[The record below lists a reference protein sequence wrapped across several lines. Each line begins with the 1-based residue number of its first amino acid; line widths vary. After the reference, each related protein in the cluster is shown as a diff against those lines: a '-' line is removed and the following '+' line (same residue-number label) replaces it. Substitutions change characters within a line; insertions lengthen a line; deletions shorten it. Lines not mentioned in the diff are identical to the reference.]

1 MADREQALISIIM
14 PIYNEGGH
22 IVSTVGT
29 VEQILNEHGIRYEF
43 VLVDDG
49 SKDDSWAKLFSMA
62 KENTAVTAVRLSRN
76 FGKEA
81 ALFAGLEH
89 ASGDAVVVMD
99 ADLQNPPEL
108 IPKFVDIWK
117 NEGCDVVEGVK
128 SSRGRESLL
137 YKLCAK
143 SFYQILLKA
152 TEIDLRNASDYKLLD
167 RKVAEALLL
176 MPEKITFF
184 RGMSAWVGFERRQVP
199 FQVQK
204 RVMGTSKWSFR
215 RLTRLAVYAI
225 TSYTSAPLQLITAFG
240 GIMFLFSIVLGIQ
253 TLARYLTGN
262 AMEGFTTV
270 ILLLLFIGSMLMISL
285 GIIGLY
291 LTKIYHELKGR
302 PRYLVSKK
310 VKDGEEQC

>member
-1 MADREQALISIIM
+1 MAGKEQALISIIM

-22 IVSTVGT
+22 IVSTLGT
-29 VEQILNEHGIRYEF
+29 VKQILDEHGICYEF

-49 SKDDSWAKLFSMA
+49 SKDDSWAKLFSLA

-81 ALFAGLEH
+81 ALFAGLEN
-89 ASGDAVVVMD
+89 ASGDAVLVMD
-99 ADLQNPPEL
+99 ADLQDPPEL
-108 IPKFVDIWK
+108 IPKFIDIWK
-117 NEGCDVVEGVK
+117 SEGCDVVEGVK
-128 SSRGRESLL
+128 SSRGREGLL

-152 TEIDLRNASDYKLLD
+152 TGIDLRNASDYKLLD
-167 RKVAEALLL
+167 RKVVEALLL

-199 FQVQK
+199 FEVQK

-240 GIMFLFSIVLGIQ
+240 GIMFLFSVVLGIQ
-253 TLARYLTGN
+253 TLVRYLTGN

-310 VKDGEEQC
+310 IKDGEEQC